1 MDAQPAPGTAA
12 ADGPDLAATL
22 PEWELAFLAGR
33 TRSLL
38 RAGVPLSLL
47 VDLADASGP
56 RSNAVYAAEH
66 PDTGWLDRRVG

>member
-1 MDAQPAPGTAA
+1 MEDVMTAA
-12 ADGPDLAATL
+12 DL

-33 TRSLL
+33 ARSLL

-47 VDLADASGP
+47 VDLADQTGP
-56 RSNAVYAAEH
+56 RSRAVYAAEH